1 MLMQTVLARNFSR
14 RYIKP
19 RRKPIQPILRWRIG
33 KGDIVQVNS
42 GKDKGKIGEVLKV
55 DRKKN
60 RVTVEGVNIKLKRK
74 LDQSAEDGESQR
86 GIETIQHGI
95 RYSNVNLVDPET
107 GVGTKT
113 RFAYL
118 ADGTKVRISRDTG
131 TIIPK
136 PERENLTYK
145 FRS

>member
-1 MLMQTVLARNFSR
+1 M
-14 RYIKP
+14 
-19 RRKPIQPILRWRIG
+19 G
-33 KGDIVQVNS
+33 
-42 GKDKGKIGEVLKV
+42 
-55 DRKKN
+55 
-60 RVTVEGVNIKLKRK
+60 TVEGVNIKLRRK
-74 LDQSAEDGESQR
+74 MDQSAEDGESQG
-86 GIETIQHGI
+86 GIQTIQHGI
-95 RYSNVNLVDPET
+95 HYSNVNLVDPET

-145 FRS
+145 FRHKDKIDGEYIHQLIKY